1 MAMTPGVRPAWPWWR
16 PAGLAWGLWVVAML
30 CLAAAAWLQHLLG
43 QAGRPDLAVLDAA
56 AVSIAAAHV
65 GLATVGA
72 VVASRQPRHPV
83 GWLLLAFGVLGNAS
97 FVIGGYADYGLL
109 ARPGTLPAARLVAA
123 YFPADA
129 AVAFACLGFILLL
142 TPTGSLPS
150 PRWRWWASITAATP
164 IALLL
169 AVALVPNPADQPYQS
184 PTSPF
189 DLQGLSGPLLVAYQ
203 VALAIILLAV
213 VAAAASLVVRF
224 RRASGVERQQ
234 LRWVALAA
242 ALITLLFVVIVGAVA
257 IGAPALPDPGLV
269 STACLVVLTLGIS
282 AATLRYRLYDLDR
295 IISRTLSYGLLTV
308 LLGGGYAGVV
318 LGLGQLAGR
327 KSSLVVAVAT
337 LAVAGA
343 FQRARRRV
351 QRAVD
356 RRFNRR
362 RYDAAETIAAF
373 SARLRQQIDLDSLTA
388 ELLAV
393 VETTMQPTQTSLWLR
408 PSRTPPQDQ
417 SGTGVARAAWQP
429 MAASPTVRTA
439 L

>member
-1 MAMTPGVRPAWPWWR
+1 MRWR
-16 PAGLAWGLWVVAML
+16 PAGLAWGLWALAIVCLSPVV
-30 CLAAAAWLQHLLG
+30 WLQYLLG
-43 QAGRPDLAVLDAA
+43 QVGRPDLTVLDVPTI
-56 AVSIAAAHV
+56 AVAAAHV

-83 GWLLLAFGVLGNAS
+83 GWLLLTFGVLGNAS
-97 FVIGGYADYGLL
+97 FVIAGYANYGLL

-129 AVAFACLGFILLL
+129 AAGFACLGFILLL

-150 PRWRWWASITAATP
+150 ARWRWWAILTAATP

-169 AVALVPNPADQPYQS
+169 AVALVPNPADRPYQS

-189 DLQGLSGPLLVAYQ
+189 DLQGLSGALLVVYQ
-203 VALAIILLAV
+203 VALTIILLAV
-213 VAAAASLVVRF
+213 AVAAASLVVRF

-242 ALITLLFVVIVGAVA
+242 AVIALLFVVIVGAVA

-295 IISRTLSYGLLTV
+295 IISRTLAYGLLTV
-308 LLGGGYAGVV
+308 LLGSAYALVV
-318 LGLGQLAGR
+318 LGLGRLLPR
-327 KSSLVVAVAT
+327 SSSLTVAAAT
-337 LAVAGA
+337 LAVAA
-343 FQRARRRV
+343 LFQPARRYV
-351 QRAVD
+351 QQLVD

-362 RYDAAETIAAF
+362 RYDAAQTIQAF
-373 SARLRQQIDLDSLTA
+373 AARLRQQIDLDSLTA
-388 ELLAV
+388 ELLAG
-393 VETTMQPTQTSLWLR
+393 VETTMQPTKTSLWLR
-408 PSRTPPQDQ
+408 P
-417 SGTGVARAAWQP
+417 A
-429 MAASPTVRTA
+429 TA
-439 L
+439 LQTGTRPDQDSKA